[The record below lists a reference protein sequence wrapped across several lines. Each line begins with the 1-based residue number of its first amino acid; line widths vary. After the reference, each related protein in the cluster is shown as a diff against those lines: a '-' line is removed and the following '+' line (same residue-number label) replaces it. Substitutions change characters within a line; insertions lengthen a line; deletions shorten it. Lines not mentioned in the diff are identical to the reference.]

1 MGKNNGTSFL
11 KGAMLGV
18 AAGVAAGILFAPK
31 SGKETREDIKNAA
44 AKLSADAQKL
54 YMQARKTLETKIA
67 AMEKLG
73 KSLDKDKYMA
83 LVQEV
88 LDELK
93 KEKKVSPEIVS
104 EVGKQLGTDWN
115 KVQKALKA

>member
-1 MGKNNGTSFL
+1 MGKNTGMSFL
-11 KGAMLGV
+11 KGALVGV
-18 AAGVAAGILFAPK
+18 AAGAAAGVLFAPK
-31 SGKETREDIKNAA
+31 SGKETREDIKKAA

-54 YMQARKTLETKIA
+54 YIQARKTLETKIA